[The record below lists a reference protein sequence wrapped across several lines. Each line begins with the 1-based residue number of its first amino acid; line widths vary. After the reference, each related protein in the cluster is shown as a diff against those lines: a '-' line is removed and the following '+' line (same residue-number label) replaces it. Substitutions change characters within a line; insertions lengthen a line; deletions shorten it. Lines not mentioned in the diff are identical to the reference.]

1 MIGVNTAII
10 SPSGSSAGIG
20 FRDPRRHRQS
30 RGARTHQERP
40 RADAGIGI
48 VAASEAVST
57 RLGVEGVII
66 VRTAPGSPAERA
78 GIRGRFRLG
87 ALGDVIVQAD
97 GKPVHRLSDLT
108 DQIEQV
114 GAGKSI
120 RISLKRGSQTR
131 DITIE
136 IVDIVQRDPMAAGSY
151 PFAAVSAADVGAFIA
166 TN

>member
-1 MIGVNTAII
+1 MRSTIIITSLLSISALFSSTLSTNSTA
-10 SPSGSSAGIG
+10 SPPPQYDILIKNG
-20 FRDPRRHRQS
+20 RVP
-30 RGARTHQERP
+30 TP
-40 RADAGIGI
+40 GIGI

-57 RLGVEGVII
+57 RLGIEGVII

-78 GIRGRFRLG
+78 GIRGVDFSSG

-131 DITIE
+131 DINID
-136 IVDIVQRDPMAAGSY
+136 IVD
-151 PFAAVSAADVGAFIA
+151 VGRG
-166 TN
+166 